1 MGKQSIPWAVGL
13 TGLLYFGM
21 LGYWQYE
28 AFETALGMGGNASQN
43 AVDGA
48 IFGFSFGVIY
58 VAFMIWCFTR
68 DLPEGL
74 KEVPIIGRYGKMLAW
89 LGFLGTAV
97 WYCRPN
103 AWYDG
108 THQDMVGYLLVGV
121 ILLGFGAAAA
131 LTSFMYSGD
140 KSSRLYALHRFVD
153 TYPTITKPERHV
165 RFNEKLWLSLIH
177 I

>member
-21 LGYWQYE
+21 LGYWQYD
-28 AFETALGMGGNASQN
+28 AFETALFGSGNASQN
-43 AVDGA
+43 AIDGA
-48 IFGFSFGVIY
+48 IFGFVFGVVY

-89 LGFLGTAV
+89 LAFLGTAV

-103 AWYDG
+103 ASVSY
-108 THQDMVGYLLVGV
+108 THLR
-121 ILLGFGAAAA
+121 AHE
-131 LTSFMYSGD
+131 T
-140 KSSRLYALHRFVD
+140 
-153 TYPTITKPERHV
+153 
-165 RFNEKLWLSLIH
+165 
-177 I
+177 